1 MKKPTPVSAQVV
13 VVIGASSGM
22 GRLAAL
28 RFARAG
34 AKVAV
39 AARNAAALDSLVQEI
54 EAAGG
59 EAAAFTV
66 DVADFNQVK
75 AVADGA
81 VARFDRIDTWVNFAA
96 TSVYAEAKDTSPEE
110 FHRVIQVNLFGQM
123 HGALAALPYLRRVHS
138 GALIFISSVEG
149 EVSMP
154 YHSAY
159 AASKHGLNG
168 FIDALR
174 LELAHEKSSVR
185 LTTVMPTGVNTPFFN
200 NARTKL
206 GVKPKPPRPIYRP
219 EHVADVVLYAA
230 ENHGRDF
237 FVGGAAK
244 MFVVGN
250 RWMPRV
256 IEAYLLSSMF
266 RAQRTNVPKS
276 ADDPSALF
284 ASETGDSRVY
294 GDYTPITRRSSLYVW
309 LQTHP
314 LACGMIKG
322 LALLTGVALVQRYCE
337 RNCRGSWTDQ
347 ARQHVRE
354 LL

>member
-1 MKKPTPVSAQVV
+1 
-13 VVIGASSGM
+13 
-22 GRLAAL
+22 
-28 RFARAG
+28 
-34 AKVAV
+34 
-39 AARNAAALDSLVQEI
+39 LDTLVREI
-54 EAAGG
+54 ENTGG
-59 EAAAFTV
+59 EAVAFTA
-66 DVADFNQVK
+66 DVADFQQVK

-81 VARFDRIDTWVNFAA
+81 VKRFGRIDTWVNFAA
-96 TSVYAEAKDTSPEE
+96 TSVYAEVKDTTPEE
-110 FHRVIQVNLFGQM
+110 FSRVVQVNLCGQAN
-123 HGALAALPYLRRVHS
+123 GAMAALPHLGRVHS

-174 LELAHEKSSVR
+174 IELAHEKSPVR
-185 LTTVMPTGVNTPFFN
+185 VTTVMPTGVNTPFFN
-200 NARTKL
+200 NARTRL

-244 MFVVGN
+244 MFVIGN

-256 IEAYLLSSMF
+256 VEAYLQSSMF

-276 ADDPSALF
+276 DEDPSALF
-284 ASETGDSRVY
+284 ASETGDSRIQ
-294 GDYTPITRRSSLYVW
+294 GDYTPIARRRSAYVW

-314 LACGMIKG
+314 LAYAMIKG
-322 LALLTGVALVQRYCE
+322 FVLLVGAAFIEQYCR
-337 RNCRGSWTDQ
+337 RNCSPSWEERAERRLRD
-347 ARQHVRE
+347 

>member
-1 MKKPTPVSAQVV
+1 
-13 VVIGASSGM
+13 M

-28 RFARAG
+28 RFGRAG
-34 AKVAV
+34 AKVVV
-39 AARNAAALDSLVQEI
+39 AARNGAALDSLVSEI
-54 EAAGG
+54 EESGG
-59 EAAAFTV
+59 EAVAFTA
-66 DVADFNQVK
+66 DVADFDQVK
-75 AVADGA
+75 AVANGA
-81 VARFDRIDTWVNFAA
+81 VGRFGRIDTWVNFAA
-96 TSVYAEAKDTSPEE
+96 TAVYAEAKDTTPEE
-110 FHRVIQVNLFGQM
+110 FHRVVQVNLFGQM
-123 HGALAALPYLRRVHS
+123 HGAMAALPYLRRAQS

-168 FIDALR
+168 YIDALR

-185 LTTVMPTGVNTPFFN
+185 LSTIMPTGVNTPFFN

-206 GVKPKPPRPIYRP
+206 GVKPKPPQPIYRP

-244 MFVVGN
+244 MFVIGN

-256 IEAYLLSSMF
+256 VEAYLLGSMF

-276 ADDPSALF
+276 AEDPSALF
-284 ASETGDSRVY
+284 ASETGDSRVQ
-294 GDYTPITRRSSLYVW
+294 GDYTPIARRHSLYVW

-314 LACGMIKG
+314 LACGVIKG
-322 LALLTGVALVQRYCE
+322 LALLVGAAAVERYCA
-337 RNCRGSWTDQ
+337 RNCRSSMTERA
-347 ARQHVRE
+347 ARRISK
-354 LL
+354 LF